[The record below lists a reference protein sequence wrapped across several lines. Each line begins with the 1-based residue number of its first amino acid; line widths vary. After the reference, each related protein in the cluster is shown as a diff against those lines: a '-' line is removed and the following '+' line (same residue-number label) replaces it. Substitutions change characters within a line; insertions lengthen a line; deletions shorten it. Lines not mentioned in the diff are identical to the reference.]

1 MSNPCQ
7 LTIAFIQD
15 QAMSSHQRY
24 DKKNITHQEISFMQ
38 AIIVQHPAGFDQLQA
53 VALPEISAPNNGEIQ
68 VRIHANSLNFHDLV
82 VARGDF
88 PTEDGRIL
96 MSDGAGVVT
105 AVGADVTEFAVG
117 DHVVSCFFP
126 TWQSGPATLSDFKT
140 VPGDGIDGYARNMVN
155 APATAFTHAP
165 KNYSHEEAATL
176 TTAGLT
182 AWRALVVDG
191 QLQAGDTVLILGTGG
206 VSIFALQMAKSLG
219 AKVIAT
225 TSSEEK
231 AEKLRAL
238 GADHV
243 INYREIPNWGDQV
256 LALTQGQGAD
266 IVVEVGGPGTLA
278 QSIRACKIGGHIA
291 LIGILTGY
299 AGEIPT
305 VELMAKQLSLK
316 GLIVGSRTHQ
326 QDMIQ
331 ALESFEWKPVIDCVF
346 NLEDLAKAFRYQESG
361 QHFGKICIRH

>member
-1 MSNPCQ
+1 M
-7 LTIAFIQD
+7 
-15 QAMSSHQRY
+15 
-24 DKKNITHQEISFMQ
+24 K
-38 AIIVQHPAGFDQLQA
+38 AIIVKKPAGFDQLTLTHLDDIGIPQA
-53 VALPEISAPNNGEIQ
+53 GEIQ
-68 VRIHANSLNFHDLV
+68 VKIHANSLNFHDLV

-96 MSDGAGVVT
+96 MSDAAGVVT
-105 AVGADVTEFAVG
+105 AVGEGVSEFAVG

-126 TWQSGPATLSDFKT
+126 TWQQGPATLSDFKT
-140 VPGDGIDGYARNMVN
+140 VPGDGIDGYAREMVN

-165 KNYSHEEAATL
+165 QNYSHAEAATL

-191 QLQAGDTVLILGTGG
+191 NLRAGDTVLVLGTGG
-206 VSIFALQMAKSLG
+206 VSIFALQMAKSMG

-225 TSSEEK
+225 TSSTEK
-231 AEKLRAL
+231 AQKLLAL

-243 INYREIPNWGDQV
+243 INYRDTPNWGDQV
-256 LALTQGQGAD
+256 LNLTQGQGAH
-266 IVVEVGGPGTLA
+266 IVVEVGGPATLA
-278 QSIRACKIGGHIA
+278 QSIRACKVGGHIT

-316 GLIVGSRTHQ
+316 GLIVGSRRDQ
-326 QDMIQ
+326 QDMIA
-331 ALESFEWKPVIDCVF
+331 ALESFAWKPVIDSVF
-346 NLEDLAKAFRYQESG
+346 DLEQLAEAFRYQESG
-361 QHFGKICIRH
+361 QHFGKICISHTV